1 LRAPVNIKTNQGKG
15 EEDKQEHKPATKS
28 PGTGKRA
35 RGSQQPIGP
44 TPTKAGVR
52 GTSNQGVLN
61 HRRASDH
68 QIITNHNRDWVKA
81 LNEPLIMSTAQLRTT
96 GEDHLVETAFVTRG
110 LVSVRMDT
118 RRNIRRGNQNQQQE
132 PTTRTTLIEP
142 LSLST
147 TPMRSPGRD
156 HLVETGL
163 VTRGL
168 VSVKMDTR
176 RKGRNVGVED
186 H

>member
-1 LRAPVNIKTNQGKG
+1 
-15 EEDKQEHKPATKS
+15 
-28 PGTGKRA
+28 
-35 RGSQQPIGP
+35 
-44 TPTKAGVR
+44 
-52 GTSNQGVLN
+52 
-61 HRRASDH
+61 
-68 QIITNHNRDWVKA
+68 
-81 LNEPLIMSTAQLRTT
+81 MSTAQLRTT
-96 GEDHLVETAFVTRG
+96 GGDHLVETGFVTRG

-147 TPMRSPGRD
+147 TPMRSPGGD
-156 HLVETGL
+156 HLVETGF

-168 VSVKMDTR
+168 VSVRRDTR
-176 RKGRNVGVED
+176 RNIGVED